1 MGFKFTK
8 ELLNKGFTYE
18 QYRNTVTAL
27 LKEGKTTGKNHPESY
42 VEFTKV
48 NVHRMSRIDRTFK
61 LDDTCRNILN
71 NLSKQLIFV
80 VIAEAWC
87 GDAAWN
93 LPIINKLAENSENI
107 ELIIFLRDEYEEIIN
122 NYLTNGG
129 KAIPKLICLEKDTL
143 KELFVWGP
151 RPKPAAQ
158 IMIEHKKNP
167 IKEKSEVLA
176 DIQKWYG
183 KDRGKTV
190 AKELCEQIENII

>member
-8 ELLNKGFTYE
+8 ELLQKGLTYE
-18 QYRNTVTAL
+18 QYKSLINDL
-27 LKEGKTTGKNHPESY
+27 LKEGKTTGENRPESY

-48 NVHRMSRIDRTFK
+48 NIHRMLRIDRTFK
-61 LDDTCRNILN
+61 LDDNCKSTLQSLN
-71 NLSKQLIFV
+71 KKIIFV

-93 LPIINKLAENSENI
+93 LPIINKLAEHSENI

-129 KAIPKLICLEKDTL
+129 KAIPKLICLEENTL
-143 KELFVWGP
+143 EEVFIWGP
-151 RPKPAAQ
+151 KPKPAAQ
-158 IMIEHKKNP
+158 IMIEHKRNP